1 VKQKELVAGLDIG
14 TSHIRVIVGKHRADG
29 TINIFGVGLSP
40 SEGMKKGYVV
50 DIEQTVASINRAIEE
65 AERMADVNI
74 SSAFVGLVGLN
85 VKLIKNRGVVAVNSD
100 DREIKIHD
108 LERALELAKVLS
120 VPADKE
126 IVEVIPQEYIV
137 DGYDGIKDPVGMVGV
152 RLEVDG
158 TVVTVSSTYLQN
170 LLRCVTRA
178 GLEVEGIV
186 LQSMANGEVTLTSDE
201 KQLGAFIMDI
211 GGGTTEISYFKNG
224 NLQDIS
230 VLPIGGDHIT
240 NDLAVGLH
248 TSYYAAENL
257 KVEYG
262 CALQEMADAEEKIE
276 IITVG
281 GKDTKKVSEKDL
293 ANFIGPRVQEILQ
306 FARDEMLRMEGSG
319 RLSAGVVIT
328 GGVSLMEGFSKIAE
342 NIIGASVR
350 IGEPN
355 LVGVQSPIYTTV
367 VGIVTYVLRHN
378 LGGTVSMSPKKKA
391 SNPNNIFTRL
401 WNKIQEWLAVI
412 FE

>member
-1 VKQKELVAGLDIG
+1 MKQRELVAGLDIG
-14 TSHIRVIVGKHRADG
+14 TSHIRVIVGKYRADG

-65 AERMADVNI
+65 AERMADVKI
-74 SSAFVGLVGLN
+74 TSAFIGLVGLN
-85 VKLIKNRGVVAVNSD
+85 VKLIRNKGVVAVNSD
-100 DREIKIHD
+100 DKEIREHD
-108 LERALELAKVLS
+108 LVRALESAKVLS
-120 VPADKE
+120 IPTDKE

-137 DGYDGIKDPVGMVGV
+137 DGYDGIKDPVGMLGV
-152 RLEVDG
+152 RLEVEG
-158 TVVTVSSTYLQN
+158 LIVTASSTYLQN
-170 LLRCVTRA
+170 LLRCVTKA
-178 GLEVEGIV
+178 GVEVEGIV
-186 LQSMANGEVTLTSDE
+186 LQSMANGEVTLTNDE
-201 KQLGAFIMDI
+201 KQLGAFVMDI

-224 NLQDIS
+224 SLQDIS

-262 CALQEMADAEEKIE
+262 CALQEMADSEEKIE

-306 FARDEMLRMEGSG
+306 FARDEMLKIEGSN
-319 RLSAGVVIT
+319 RLTAGVVIT
-328 GGVSLMEGFSKIAE
+328 GGVSLMEGFTETAE
-342 NIIGASVR
+342 NIIRASVR
-350 IGEPN
+350 VGEPH

-367 VGIVTYVLRHN
+367 VGIIYYVLRHN
-378 LGGTVSMSPKKKA
+378 LGGAVSITSKKQT
-391 SNPNNIFTRL
+391 SNYNNPFTRL
-401 WNKIQEWLAVI
+401 LEKIKEWFAVL